1 MTRGGLVLLMYRTH
15 PEIPW
20 LADRPFYYV
29 LEGGDPWEGSRPA
42 PTFVFSVWLRTPCLV
57 VSRFVAALP

>member
-1 MTRGGLVLLMYRTH
+1 MYRTH
-15 PEIPW
+15 PEIPR